1 MDDILDSPPSGEND
15 QPVSEAPDGEK
26 KDDSTDSER
35 RVVSRRPAK
44 RTRSA
49 SKKPKRTTRRRTTP
63 VEEKREKPEADA
75 PEDAG
80 QSTEK
85 TAEVPEKRVVSRRP
99 AKRAQGSTTPT
110 KRTTRVQAEDT
121 QLNQSEKEAE
131 ITVEAAEPAEA
142 VATPP
147 EPAEAVATPPEPAE
161 AVATPPEPE
170 EAVATPPEP
179 ANTRESA
186 AEPSSETTE
195 AAATSPP
202 DAAAGAPVETPAETT
217 QESPTRGASQ
227 EHRRTRRR
235 RQPRRQNESGG
246 TAESRE
252 RAERIPQS
260 VVEILTDTWTDEKA
274 RKYLSEGFLA
284 TLSTPLVSRDK
295 VEEIDEEALRDR
307 LKVVRRVLAD
317 ECMVEDDASDVILLD
332 MVMNALADRLEV
344 YRLTAKDAS
353 PETLVQIVQLRYNAD
368 RRLIDTVTALKNA

>member
-147 EPAEAVATPPEPAE
+147 EPDG
-161 AVATPPEPE
+161 
-170 EAVATPPEP
+170 
-179 ANTRESA
+179 S
-186 AEPSSETTE
+186 
-195 AAATSPP
+195 
-202 DAAAGAPVETPAETT
+202 
-217 QESPTRGASQ
+217 
-227 EHRRTRRR
+227 
-235 RQPRRQNESGG
+235 
-246 TAESRE
+246 
-252 RAERIPQS
+252 
-260 VVEILTDTWTDEKA
+260 
-274 RKYLSEGFLA
+274 
-284 TLSTPLVSRDK
+284 SRD
-295 VEEIDEEALRDR
+295 A
-307 LKVVRRVLAD
+307 
-317 ECMVEDDASDVILLD
+317 
-332 MVMNALADRLEV
+332 
-344 YRLTAKDAS
+344 
-353 PETLVQIVQLRYNAD
+353 P
-368 RRLIDTVTALKNA
+368 